1 MALLASLAFAASAA
15 APATAAP
22 PSTAKAPATT
32 APAKAPAFALSADHP
47 SGALRLRGAP
57 GRVLHGAVRVRN
69 VSRRNVSVRL
79 QAADVRNAVNGNAD
93 YATTGLSQAGRWLS
107 LSATTVRLTPGAS
120 RRIAFAVRVP
130 KRAGGGSAYAGIVAV
145 DAAELAGANALR
157 KAKGSKR
164 TSFSFSRINRQ
175 ALPITIRLPG
185 PVTRKLTLRDV
196 KLDVQPAGAGLVLGL
211 MPRGT
216 VLMQDAKVKLRVS
229 RGKRTILRDS
239 SALGQLFP
247 DSKLDYRI
255 AWNGRPTEGSYRV
268 KGFIRPRAA
277 APVYIDEMVKFT
289 PAKVKELKRET
300 PPVATAPGTNS
311 MPGWVWIALAGG
323 ATLLLALLLAVW
335 KLARRRPAAPAV

>member
-1 MALLASLAFAASAA
+1 MALLASLAFAAAA
-15 APATAAP
+15 ATAAP
-22 PSTAKAPATT
+22 PST
-32 APAKAPAFALSADHP
+32 AKAPAFALSADHP

-93 YATTGLSQAGRWLS
+93 YATTGLSQAGRWLL
-107 LSATTVRLTPGAS
+107 LSTTTVRLPPGAS
-120 RRIAFAVRVP
+120 RRIVFTVRVP
-130 KRAGGGSAYAGIVAV
+130 KRVGGGSAYAGIVAV

-157 KAKGSKR
+157 KAKGSTR

-216 VLMQDAKVKLRVS
+216 ILMQDAKVKLRVS
-229 RGKRTILRDS
+229 RGKRTILRNS

-268 KGFIRPRAA
+268 KGVIRPRAA

-300 PPVATAPGTNS
+300 PPVATAPGTNTT
-311 MPGWVWIALAGG
+311 PGWVWLALAGG
-323 ATLLLALLLAVW
+323 ATLLLALSLAIW
-335 KLARRRPAAPAV
+335 KLARRRPAEPAV